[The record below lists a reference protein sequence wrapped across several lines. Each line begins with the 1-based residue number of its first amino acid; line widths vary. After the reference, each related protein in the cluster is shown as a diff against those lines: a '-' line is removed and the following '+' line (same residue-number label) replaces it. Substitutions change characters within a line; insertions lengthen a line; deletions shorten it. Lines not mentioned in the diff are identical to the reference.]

1 MRVQQRLLA
10 AIVALGALAA
20 GAMNAP
26 QSAADIVSYGNY
38 AGSNV
43 QFIGVQESSSAI
55 GSGLGQV
62 PELYGAPT
70 VVSNSLIF
78 SPSLFDL
85 MSVGAANE
93 MLVGQ
98 LSFDLQAA
106 PGYEIVGIS
115 ISEVGDY
122 SMSTPFPGGAAM
134 VANAMSG
141 FVLNSNGLFMQT
153 SSFNNVHLNAN
164 GPGVFGVLW
173 NNGIALSFD
182 PVTSL
187 TFDLD
192 NMLNA
197 ASLAGSTAFIG
208 KTGVVVDVL
217 LVAIPE
223 PGTALG
229 GLAVLGLVGMVT
241 LRRRTSC
248 RKA

>member
-1 MRVQQRLLA
+1 MRVHQRLLA
-10 AIVALGALAA
+10 AIVALALVA
-20 GAMNAP
+20 GAIHAP

-55 GSGLGQV
+55 GPGLGQV

-85 MSVGAANE
+85 ASVGAANE

-98 LSFDLQAA
+98 LSFDLQAN
-106 PGYEIVGIS
+106 PGYQIVGIS
-115 ISEVGDY
+115 ISEFGDY
-122 SMSTPFPGGAAM
+122 TMSTPFPGGAAM
-134 VANAMSG
+134 VSNAMSG
-141 FVLNSNGLFMQT
+141 FVMNSNGIFMQN
-153 SSFNNVHLNAN
+153 SSFNHLHLNAN
-164 GPGVFGVLW
+164 GNGVFGALW
-173 NNGIALSFD
+173 NNGLVLSFD
-182 PVTSL
+182 PVASL

-197 ASLAGSTAFIG
+197 ASLAGSAAFIS
-208 KTGVVVDVL
+208 KNGVVVDVL

-229 GLAVLGLVGMVT
+229 GLSILGLIGMVT
-241 LRRRTSC
+241 LRRRKSGVS
-248 RKA
+248 A